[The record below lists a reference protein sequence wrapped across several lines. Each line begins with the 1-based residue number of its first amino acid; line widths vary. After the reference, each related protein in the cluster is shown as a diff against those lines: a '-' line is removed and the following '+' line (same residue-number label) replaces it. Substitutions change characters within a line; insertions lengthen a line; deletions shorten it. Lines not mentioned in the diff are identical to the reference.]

1 MDTVVTGIERAI
13 FGEVTA
19 DQVTQWLDQLV
30 YRRLT
35 LGVQTVLFRAGRLA
49 AVYGLQLTNGAQIAA
64 KIYRAADLEH
74 LAAVVACQRLLVDA
88 SYPCPAPL
96 DGPVE
101 VEGHVVVLEAL
112 LDGGVR
118 GDAHIATTRQAMARA
133 LSEQIRILRS
143 IPELQ
148 SRLLTPPGWADYAR
162 GPWPTPHDPIFDF
175 TTTPGGFEW
184 LDHIATLA
192 AEALGPRQPPDTI
205 GHCDWVCQ
213 NLRFNQDGVWAAY
226 DWDSLLAET
235 EPVLVGIA
243 AGAFTEG
250 SIAGTQ
256 APTPQEVVAF
266 LSECEATR
274 PFPFSRSEQAA
285 ATAAATWVLA
295 YNARC
300 DVGAAT
306 FGTSASAGSPLQM
319 LSRYGGSYLTL
330 RW

>member
-1 MDTVVTGIERAI
+1 VDTVVTGIEHAI

-19 DQVTQWLDQLV
+19 DQVTEWLNQLV

-49 AVYGLQLTNGAQIAA
+49 AVYGLQLTNGAQIVA
-64 KIYRAADLEH
+64 KVYRAADLER
-74 LAAVVACQRLLVDA
+74 LAVVVACQRLLVDA

-112 LDGGVR
+112 LDVGGR
-118 GDAHIATTRQAMARA
+118 GDAHVATTRQAMAHA

-143 IPELQ
+143 VPQLQ
-148 SRLLTPPGWADYAR
+148 SRLLTPPGWADYAS

-175 TTTPGGFEW
+175 TTTPDGFEW
-184 LDHIATLA
+184 LEHIATLA
-192 AEALGPRQPPDTI
+192 TEALGPRQSPDTI

-213 NLRFNQDGVWAAY
+213 NLRFNQDGVCAAY

-235 EPVLVGIA
+235 ESVLVGIA

-250 SIAGTQ
+250 SITGTQ

-266 LSECEATR
+266 LSEYDATR
-274 PFPFSRSEQAA
+274 PHPFSKREQIAA
-285 ATAAATWVLA
+285 AAAATWVLA

-300 DVGAAT
+300 DLSASR
-306 FGTSASAGSPLQM
+306 FGTPASAGLPLHM
-319 LSRYGGSYLTL
+319 LSRYGGDYLTL